1 MAWKHESADFQQ
13 LFDLVDKDIERLRK
27 VHENSGLFQLHTVAG
42 YYQFERILG
51 MRVDPRVFLLA
62 RNMRWCSDDDGGWI
76 ALSCCL
82 GMTWEF
88 PHFLQDARE
97 KKEVDVD
104 EEMNTYFCVNVH
116 DTVQINVLA
125 MEIGDAVY
133 NELNRESACA
143 GEFLYKFAQG
153 FFQLASSME
162 LISFVVKKQDDS
174 SRHNSFCFG
183 PVGWHF
189 DAYPQ
194 ELWPPFNGDGE

>member
-1 MAWKHESADFQQ
+1 MTGHHGFVHGEQ
-13 LFDLVDKDIERLRK
+13 LFSLVDKDIERLRNFLN
-27 VHENSGLFQLHTVAG
+27 VALLPLNTVEG
-42 YYQFERILG
+42 YYQFERIEE
-51 MRVDPRVFLLA
+51 RAVDPRTYLLA
-62 RNMRWCSDDDGGWI
+62 RGMRWCSDENVGWI
-76 ALSCCL
+76 ALSCL
-82 GMTWEF
+82 GNMRDF
-88 PHFLQDARE
+88 PHLHDYASE
-97 KKEVDVD
+97 KEMDLDGEMEKYLCVEVRNSV
-104 EEMNTYFCVNVH
+104 EV
-116 DTVQINVLA
+116 NVLA